1 MADPCIICV
10 AITGSL
16 PRKAHN
22 PAVPITVAEQ
32 VESTHA
38 AFEAGASIAH
48 CHVRNDD
55 ETPTSDPERFARL
68 LEGLRKHCPGMI
80 VQFST
85 GGRSGAGRERGAM
98 LSLRPDMASLAVGS
112 NNFPTRVYENAPDL
126 VDWLAAE
133 MLRYDVK
140 PEIEAFDL
148 SHIHQAAAMAA
159 DGRIKAPLYVQFVMG
174 VKNAMPV
181 DKPTF
186 DFYIETVKRLAPDA
200 EWCAAGIGPQQIV
213 LNEWS
218 IAAGGHT
225 RTGLEDNLRLDRSHA
240 RAVERGAGG
249 ARGRALR
256 EVRPPGGDRGAG
268 ARHPR
273 AQGRLMISPF
283 DGAITAGLYGDA
295 EIAAL
300 LRRRG
305 RGPRHAPRRGR
316 AGAGARAT
324 SASSP
329 PPAAAPSSA
338 PPARSVSTP
347 PRSPPGMA
355 GAGVPVAALVAA
367 FRRELG
373 ADGAWLHWGATSQD
387 VVDTALVLRL
397 REVLDILDARL
408 ERLIAA
414 LAAQAERHRA
424 TVIAARTRFQVA
436 TPTTL
441 GAKIAVWAM
450 PLIRHRRRL
459 AELRPRLL
467 RVSLAGA
474 SGTNAALA
482 GAGGPR

>member
-32 VESTHA
+32 VESTQA
-38 AFEAGASIAH
+38 AFEAGASIVH

-68 LEGLRKHCPGMI
+68 LEGLRRHCPGMI

-112 NNFPTRVYENAPDL
+112 NNFPTRVYENSPDL

-133 MLRYDVK
+133 MLKYDVK

-181 DKPTF
+181 DRPTF

-200 EWCAAGIGPQQIV
+200 KWCAAGIGPSQIV

-225 RTGLEDNLRLDRSHA
+225 RTGLEDNLRLDRDT
-240 RAVERGAGG
+240 
-249 ARGRALR
+249 
-256 EVRPPGGDRGAG
+256 P
-268 ARHPR
+268 
-273 AQGRLMISPF
+273 
-283 DGAITAGLYGDA
+283 
-295 EIAAL
+295 
-300 LRRRG
+300 
-305 RGPRHAPRRGR
+305 
-316 AGAGARAT
+316 
-324 SASSP
+324 
-329 PPAAAPSSA
+329 APSN
-338 PPARSVSTP
+338 
-347 PRSPPGMA
+347 
-355 GAGVPVAALVAA
+355 AALVA
-367 FRRELG
+367 RTVELCEKYG
-373 ADGAWLHWGATSQD
+373 RPVAT
-387 VVDTALVLRL
+387 
-397 REVLDILDARL
+397 
-408 ERLIAA
+408 
-414 LAAQAERHRA
+414 AAQARA
-424 TVIAARTRFQVA
+424 ILGLRAA
-436 TPTTL
+436 
-441 GAKIAVWAM
+441 
-450 PLIRHRRRL
+450 
-459 AELRPRLL
+459 
-467 RVSLAGA
+467 
-474 SGTNAALA
+474 
-482 GAGGPR
+482 